1 MARYG
6 TLPGAWCLVLGALC
20 PAPAATHLSRS
31 IFIKNKQQA
40 VEMKMESAQLERE
53 VNRFPS
59 VYLICALPAEGVK
72 SLQIMNE
79 SLIVGK

>member
-1 MARYG
+1 
-6 TLPGAWCLVLGALC
+6 
-20 PAPAATHLSRS
+20 
-31 IFIKNKQQA
+31 
-40 VEMKMESAQLERE
+40 MKMESAQLERE

-72 SLQIMNE
+72 SSQIMNE